1 MSDKLTRLDI
11 NNNVELYPCITEQKR
26 KELFERCDIYHNV
39 KSIQKLI
46 LDGAYTR
53 KTLQDAIIEVL
64 ENACT
69 PVENRYQD
77 HI

>member
-1 MSDKLTRLDI
+1 MVQSITDAEYI
-11 NNNVELYPCITEQKR
+11 ELYR
-26 KELFERCDIYHNV
+26 NV
-39 KSIQKLI
+39 KNIQKLI

>member
-1 MSDKLTRLDI
+1 MDEADKLVQSITDAEYI
-11 NNNVELYPCITEQKR
+11 ELYR
-26 KELFERCDIYHNV
+26 NV
-39 KSIQKLI
+39 KNIQKLI

-53 KTLQDAIIEVL
+53 KILQDAIIEVL

>member
-1 MSDKLTRLDI
+1 MDEADKL
-11 NNNVELYPCITEQKR
+11 VQSITDAGYIK
-26 KELFERCDIYHNV
+26 LYHNV
-39 KSIQKLI
+39 KNIQKLI

>member
-1 MSDKLTRLDI
+1 MDEADKMVQSITDAEYI
-11 NNNVELYPCITEQKR
+11 ELYR
-26 KELFERCDIYHNV
+26 NV
-39 KSIQKLI
+39 KNIQKLI

>member
-1 MSDKLTRLDI
+1 MDEADKL
-11 NNNVELYPCITEQKR
+11 VQSITDAEYIK
-26 KELFERCDIYHNV
+26 LYHNV
-39 KSIQKLI
+39 KNIQKLI

-69 PVENRYQD
+69 LVENRYQD

>member
-1 MSDKLTRLDI
+1 MK
-11 NNNVELYPCITEQKR
+11 N
-26 KELFERCDIYHNV
+26 
-39 KSIQKLI
+39 IQKLI

-69 PVENRYQD
+69 PVEKESADAEENKQVAYGKRYEF
-77 HI
+77 